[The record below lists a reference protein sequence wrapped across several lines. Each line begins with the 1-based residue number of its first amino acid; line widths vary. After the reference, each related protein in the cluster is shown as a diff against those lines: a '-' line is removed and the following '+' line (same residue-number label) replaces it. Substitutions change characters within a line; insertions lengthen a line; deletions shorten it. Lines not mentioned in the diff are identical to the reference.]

1 MTIRNRL
8 ALQFTLLAGLLLGT
22 GLGTVYYL
30 SWQNTQRLYEQRLR
44 ERAYTA
50 ATLFLE
56 ADEQSPVSIER
67 ARTRFQRN
75 LNEEVVSIYD
85 DRNRTR
91 FGTVPSPAFTP
102 TLLASIRHTGYLRQR
117 QGEEQLVGIYYPDN
131 QGNFCILVAATDYAG
146 QARLAY
152 LRLVSGGVLLISM
165 VLSFVVGRWFAR
177 GALAPISHLVHQAQ
191 RVGASDLELNLPGPP
206 PPDELGELSA
216 TLDLMLQRL
225 KHSFEQQQSFIN
237 NASHELR
244 TPLTVMIGELEIAL
258 TRPRP
263 AEVYADTL
271 RSALAEA
278 HKLKEIISRLLQLA
292 QLGAGEARLPPGGT
306 VRLDE
311 VFFEACEEAALLQG
325 ADRIR
330 LVLGDLPD
338 DATCLAVPG
347 DRHLFRLA
355 LSNLID
361 NACKFSDDPV
371 VCSFLYEPGKVTL
384 AIADNGIGIAP
395 EDLQHVRQTFFRAA
409 NARGFRGYGVGLAL
423 ATNIFRLHG
432 ASLEIDSELE
442 KGTTMRVVLP
452 V

>member
-8 ALQFTLLAGLLLGT
+8 AVQFTLLVGLLLSA

-30 SWQNTQRLYEQRLR
+30 SWQNAHKLYEQRLR

-56 ADEQSPVSIER
+56 ADEQSPASIDR

-85 DRNRTR
+85 DQGRAR
-91 FGTVPSPAFTP
+91 FGTAAGEGFTP
-102 TLLASIRHTGYLRQR
+102 ALLAQVRRTSYLSRRH
-117 QGEEQLVGIYYPDN
+117 GEEQLVGIYYPDN
-131 QGNFCILVAATDYAG
+131 QGNFCILVTAIDHAG

-165 VLSFVVGRWFAR
+165 LLSFVVGRWFAR
-177 GALAPISHLVHQAQ
+177 GALAPISQLVHQAQ
-191 RVGASDLELNLPGPP
+191 RVGASDLQLNLPGPP

-244 TPLTVMIGELEIAL
+244 TPLTSMIGELEIAL
-258 TRPRP
+258 TRPRS
-263 AEVYADTL
+263 AEAYADTL

-278 HKLKEIISRLLQLA
+278 QKLKEIISRLLQLA
-292 QLGAGEARLPPGGT
+292 QLGAGEARLPVGGT

-311 VFFEACEEAALLQG
+311 VFFEACEEATLLQG

-338 DATCLAVPG
+338 DATRLAVPG

-355 LSNLID
+355 LGNLID
-361 NACKFSDDPV
+361 NACKFSQEPV
-371 VCSFLYEPGKVTL
+371 VCSLLYEPGRVTFS
-384 AIADNGIGIAP
+384 IADHGIGIAP
-395 EDLQHVRQTFFRAA
+395 ADLAHVRQTFFRAS
-409 NARGFRGYGVGLAL
+409 NAHGFRGYGVGLAL
-423 ATNIFRLHG
+423 ATNIFSLHG
-432 ASLEIDSELE
+432 ATLAIESELQ
-442 KGTTMRVVLP
+442 KGTTMRVVLA